1 MCFKIILHNKY
12 EYEYEYKSLYK
23 DKLIK
28 IIIDLNNFSI
38 EGISIGM

>member
-1 MCFKIILHNKY
+1 MWFKIILHNKY
-12 EYEYEYKSLYK
+12 EYKRLYK

>member
-1 MCFKIILHNKY
+1 MCFKIILHNK
-12 EYEYEYKSLYK
+12 YEYEYKSLYK